1 MIAWQVAACCCALC
15 SGAVFSGIIQDAW
28 ARKRRKQQSRARIHL
43 APRKAAKNA
52 SEALLGL
59 WEKASL
65 EQQAKSNNAVLRLC
79 RGVYG
84 VRAGRWMQKNA
95 CFMGNPTL
103 SLEGLCATCFSCAV
117 TGACAC
123 FIFGYTFG
131 LPAAGLVLFC
141 LVGALFGGRIPQRV
155 GSSYI
160 RQRACAMEQ
169 ELPQML
175 SMIALGLH
183 GGLSFDRSFA
193 LYAKAFNT
201 EFARACANAQRRW
214 EMSLST
220 REEALRDLGASYD
233 SSLFQQAIES
243 MIRSLRLGT
252 ALAENLEAL
261 AGEARN
267 QYQSSCQEAIAKAPV
282 KMLVPTG
289 TLILPAMLLLVM
301 GPILL
306 EMMGGF

>member
-28 ARKRRKQQSRARIHL
+28 ARKCRKQQSRARIHL
-43 APRKAAKNA
+43 VPRKAAKNA

-84 VRAGRWMQKNA
+84 MRAGRWMQKNA

-117 TGACAC
+117 TGVCVC
-123 FIFGYTFG
+123 FIFGYAFG

-141 LVGALFGGRIPQRV
+141 LVGAAFGGRIPQRV

-160 RQRACAMEQ
+160 RQRASAMEQ

-220 REEALRDLGASYD
+220 REEALRDLGTSYD